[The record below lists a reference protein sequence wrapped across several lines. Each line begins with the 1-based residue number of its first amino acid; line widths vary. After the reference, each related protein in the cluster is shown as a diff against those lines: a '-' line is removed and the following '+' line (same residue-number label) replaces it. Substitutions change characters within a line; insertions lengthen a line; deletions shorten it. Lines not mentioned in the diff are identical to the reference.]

1 MPKTKIE
8 TDSTDITQP
17 LPEDTTIT
25 TAQGLELT
33 VNELEN
39 SNRIYKSK
47 TPKQD
52 LSWYIK
58 WISSCI
64 VLVAITVRAS
74 GIQELQVYDVLLS
87 WIGAA
92 GWFWVGMLWKDR
104 ALILL
109 NGVIAIVLFG
119 GLMRIANELGWFNF
133 LYL

>member
-1 MPKTKIE
+1 MHNTKIE
-8 TDSTDITQP
+8 FRSNSQPDSQP
-17 LPEDTTIT
+17 DFILSPDGQEY
-25 TAQGLELT
+25 T
-33 VNELEN
+33 VSEIEN

-52 LSWYIK
+52 LSWYVK
-58 WISSCI
+58 WCSSLI

-87 WIGAA
+87 WVGAM

-119 GLMRIANELGWFNF
+119 GLMRIANQLGWFNF

>member
-1 MPKTKIE
+1 MHNTKIE
-8 TDSTDITQP
+8 FDSATQP
-17 LPEDTTIT
+17 DSQPDTVILSP
-25 TAQGLELT
+25 QGQEYT
-33 VNELEN
+33 VSEIEN

-52 LSWYIK
+52 LSWYVK
-58 WISSCI
+58 WCSSLI

-87 WIGAA
+87 WIGAM

-119 GLMRIANELGWFNF
+119 GLMRIANQLGWFNF

>member
-1 MPKTKIE
+1 MHNTKIE
-8 TDSTDITQP
+8 FRSNSQP
-17 LPEDTTIT
+17 DVILSPDGQEY
-25 TAQGLELT
+25 T
-33 VNELEN
+33 VSEIEN

-52 LSWYIK
+52 LSWYVK
-58 WISSCI
+58 WCSSLI

-87 WIGAA
+87 WVGAM

-119 GLMRIANELGWFNF
+119 GLMRIANQLGWFNF